1 MQIKKHNAKNAATR
15 SERGLHFFP
24 SGKGILSEKSQYHG
38 GSFNKG
44 SFHKGSYYGG
54 SFHGDSFYRDH
65 FHRGFRIF
73 GRRPL
78 FTVLAV
84 IAAAIGICIFLSP
97 YSLTDYEPYRGKRVT
112 LTGTVCGLEQ
122 KLEGDTLVWRMM
134 LSDIRTDDTIADTIT
149 DSAADRIIDPGKRD
163 RVLCILD
170 HAPEADMS
178 ARVRLCGTMYPF
190 RRAMN
195 EGEFDLLLYYHILRV
210 SFSLRD
216 VDTLAASAPTDQLA
230 VSLFHLKNYIS
241 EQIDCLFST
250 QNSAVLKAML
260 LGEKGLLEEE
270 TRELYQGAGI
280 VHILSISGFDSKNQG
295 TCINA

>member
-1 MQIKKHNAKNAATR
+1 MQINKHNAKSAAAR
-15 SERGLHFFP
+15 SERGLHFFSP
-24 SGKGILSEKSQYHG
+24 RKGILSDKSHYHG
-38 GSFNKG
+38 GSF
-44 SFHKGSYYGG
+44 YGW
-54 SFHGDSFYRDH
+54 FTF
-65 FHRGFRIF
+65 F

-78 FTVLAV
+78 FTILAV
-84 IAAAIGICIFLSP
+84 MAAAIGICVFIIP

-112 LTGTVCGLEQ
+112 LTGTVRGLEQ
-122 KLEGDTLVWRMM
+122 KIEGDTLVWRMM
-134 LSDIRTDDTIADTIT
+134 LSDIQTDDTAADTIT
-149 DSAADRIIDPGKRD
+149 DPASDEVINPGKRD

-190 RRAMN
+190 RSAMN
-195 EGEFDLLLYYHILRV
+195 EGEFDLRRYYHILRV
-210 SFSLRD
+210 EYSLRD
-216 VDTLAASAPTDQLA
+216 VDVLAASAPTDKLA
-230 VSLFHLKNYIS
+230 ALLFHFKNYMS
-241 EQIDCLFST
+241 EQIDRLFST

-295 TCINA
+295 TCISA